1 MPHSGFGVFH
11 SPFAVL
17 ALFSSPAVLTS
28 GTQPPRP
35 ASIGAFYFPCSPFPL
50 IFHRF
55 HFPLPLPLLPP
66 LAPVHN
72 HYHHNL
78 LEVLKRHSHQP
89 CSFSLQTT
97 SLPTPE
103 NIPTAY
109 FQRHCLQKA
118 TLTGLLCP
126 PAAGGTWI
134 GSELCPIQAAWMERG
149 DKGEEKAHAVFGWPS
164 SISRPRPAIRV

>member
-89 CSFSLQTT
+89 CSFSLPNHFSAHARKYTNSVFSKT
-97 SLPTPE
+97 LPTE
-103 NIPTAY
+103 GNVDRFALSTCSWGHVDRI
-109 FQRHCLQKA
+109 
-118 TLTGLLCP
+118 
-126 PAAGGTWI
+126 
-134 GSELCPIQAAWMERG
+134 
-149 DKGEEKAHAVFGWPS
+149 
-164 SISRPRPAIRV
+164 